1 MKRNLSLFLATLTLS
16 TLVTSSIP
24 TYAYEPNIIDTT
36 ETSSSDSSLETNELA
51 ENPYSSFIDET
62 YYNITTDYLNGII
75 DKLTKLPASGSVC
88 IDYLSEEILL
98 HRAILFAN
106 HNIQGY
112 TSNPELIDIID
123 DIVDNYTGELKE
135 MREELNKLIEN
146 AKNTK
151 DLKEDTEYHKNFKVI
166 ADKLSKEISKIPT
179 NESNELTYIKQINAI
194 LQASHDIALLDNKCA
209 KSELVKEIAKV
220 TITNTEEYM
229 SRLKTLEQA
238 LK

>member
-98 HRAILFAN
+98 HRAILFAS

-209 KSELVKEIAKV
+209 KSELVKEIAKNEV
-220 TITNTEEYM
+220 TNTQAYI
-229 SRLKTLEQA
+229 SRLKTIQSA

>member
-98 HRAILFAN
+98 HRAILFAS

-112 TSNPELIDIID
+112 TSNPELIDII
-123 DIVDNYTGELKE
+123 
-135 MREELNKLIEN
+135 NKLIEN

>member
-98 HRAILFAN
+98 HRAIL
-106 HNIQGY
+106 
-112 TSNPELIDIID
+112 LIDIID

>member
-1 MKRNLSLFLATLTLS
+1 MKKNLNLFLATLTLS

-24 TYAYEPNIIDTT
+24 TYAYEPNHIDIT
-36 ETSSSDSSLETNELA
+36 ETSTSDNSLETNELA
-51 ENPYSSFIDET
+51 ENPYSSFIDDP

-88 IDYLSEEILL
+88 IDYLAEEILL
-98 HRAILFAN
+98 HRAILFTS

-123 DIVDNYTGELKE
+123 DIMDNYTGELKE

-151 DLKEDTEYHKNFKVI
+151 DLKEDTEYHKNYKII
-166 ADKLSKEISKIPT
+166 ADKLSKEISKIPA
-179 NESNELTYIKQINAI
+179 NESNELTYIKEINAL

-209 KSELVKEIAKV
+209 KNELVKEIAKV

-229 SRLKTLEQA
+229 SRLKTLEQS